1 VKVGEA
7 SRSRPSRT
15 RWALY
20 VGAAVVVVVVVVL
33 IVLIRPNAAPG
44 SGVAVL
50 STKSYGAVLVVKS
63 GELAGFPLYEFSGD
77 VDGRL
82 GCGTT
87 KARGYDL
94 DPNGATEMTCTGP
107 MSDILHNV
115 TSDDWPAFTTK
126 GSPIA
131 GAGVDQKL
139 LGTRYRRGIGN
150 QVTYAG
156 HPLYLF
162 DPSSSPFTPLG
173 ERYVETVSP
182 LAPWRGFW
190 TLVSANNGNPDEGD
204 ATIET
209 GMLANGHRVL
219 AVEGDPNI
227 NPLAVTTYTYSAGL
241 CGSSCAPEWLP
252 VLTTGRPLVRDLP
265 ARAIGEM
272 RLANGAEQ
280 VTYYGKPLYEYWKEK
295 VTLAKDGSLAAA
307 GTAGNGNGLSGPAGT
322 FSTVPIGS

>member
-1 VKVGEA
+1 MVVA
-7 SRSRPSRT
+7 AVLLIVIFRPSHT
-15 RWALY
+15 A
-20 VGAAVVVVVVVVL
+20 
-33 IVLIRPNAAPG
+33 G

-50 STKSYGAVLVVKS
+50 STKSYGNVLVVKS

-77 VDGRL
+77 ANGRL

-94 DPNGATEMTCTGP
+94 NPNGALEMTCTGP
-107 MSDILHNV
+107 MSDILRNV
-115 TSDDWPAFTTK
+115 FSDDWPAYTTK
-126 GSPIA
+126 NPPIA

-139 LGTRYRRGIGN
+139 LGTRYRRGIGD

-156 HPLYLF
+156 HLLYLF
-162 DPSSSPFTPLG
+162 DPSSAPFKPLG
-173 ERYVETVSP
+173 EDYLETTSP
-182 LAPWRGFW
+182 LAPWHGYW
-190 TLVSANNGNPDEGD
+190 SLVSAKNGDPDEGV

-209 GMLANGHRVL
+209 GTLANGQRVL

-241 CGSSCAPEWLP
+241 CRNTCAPEWVP
-252 VLTTGRPLVRDLP
+252 VLTTGKPLLRGVS
-265 ARAIGEM
+265 AQAIGET
-272 RLANGAEQ
+272 RLANGTEQ
-280 VTYYGKPLYEYWKEK
+280 VTYNGKPLFEYWKEK
-295 VTLAKDGSLAAA
+295 VSLAKNGSLAAT